1 MHLVVNKIKSESK
14 VNRNLLITVLLN
26 IFISIAELIGGILS
40 NSLALISDAIH
51 NFSDGLAIAITY
63 ASQKIS
69 NKQSNQSN
77 TFGYK
82 RIQIL
87 SALFNAVTLIAICIF
102 LLFEAYQRFLNPE
115 PVQSVPMFIVASIGL
130 IANIIGVFLLK
141 DKGIIINEP
150 SVVAVNN
157 KTGQIL
163 AIGEEAKKM
172 VGKTPSYITATR
184 PLVNGVI
191 SDFEVT
197 EQMLKYFIEKASAS
211 SKKLF
216 GIGGFSR
223 VIIGI
228 PCGVTEVERKAVRDA
243 AKNAGARTVFLI
255 EEPLASAIGAKLQ
268 IQEAGG
274 NFIVD
279 IGGGTTEVAVIS
291 LGGIVV
297 SRSLRVAGDKLN
309 DDIIQFAQ
317 KEYKLLIGE
326 RTAEHIKISIGSAM
340 PSKEKKEMA
349 MRGRNLVTG
358 LPEEV
363 VIFND
368 DVQRALERSVRQIV
382 SAIKTT
388 IEETPPEL
396 LADVMTDGIFLAGG
410 GSMLKDLDVLI
421 SKETKMPCKIVDDP
435 LTSVVRG
442 AGIAL
447 ENIETLSEVMSKDN
461 EEEAFT

>member
-1 MHLVVNKIKSESK
+1 MQNPFKK
-14 VNRNLLITVLLN
+14 LLS
-26 IFISIAELIGGILS
+26 FLS
-40 NSLALISDAIH
+40 LDMAIDLGTANSLV
-51 NFSDGLAIAITY
+51 Y
-63 ASQKIS
+63 
-69 NKQSNQSN
+69 
-77 TFGYK
+77 
-82 RIQIL
+82 
-87 SALFNAVTLIAICIF
+87 V
-102 LLFEAYQRFLNPE
+102 
-115 PVQSVPMFIVASIGL
+115 
-130 IANIIGVFLLK
+130 K
-141 DKGIIINEP
+141 DRGIIINEP

-172 VGKTPSYITATR
+172 VGRTPSYITATR

-197 EQMLKYFIEKASAS
+197 EQMLKYFIEKAVAG
-211 SKKLF
+211 SKKWWGF
-216 GIGGFSR
+216 GYSPR

-255 EEPLASAIGAKLQ
+255 EEPLASAIGAKLP
-268 IQEAGG
+268 IQDAGG

-291 LGGIVV
+291 LGGIVAF
-297 SRSLRVAGDKLN
+297 RSLRIAGDKLN

-326 RTAEHIKISIGSAM
+326 RTAESIKINIGSAIPM
-340 PSKEKKEMA
+340 KEKKEMA

-368 DVQRALERSVRQIV
+368 DIQRALERSVKQIV
-382 SAIKTT
+382 VAIKTT

-396 LADVMTDGIFLAGG
+396 LSDVMTNGIFLAGG
-410 GSMLKDLDVLI
+410 GSLLRGLDQLI
-421 SKETKMPCKIVDDP
+421 ARETKMPCKIIDDP

-442 AGIAL
+442 CGIAL
-447 ENIETLSEVMSKDN
+447 ENTETLATLVAKD
-461 EEEAFT
+461 EEWGAPV

>member
-1 MHLVVNKIKSESK
+1 ML
-14 VNRNLLITVLLN
+14 
-26 IFISIAELIGGILS
+26 GGVKKAFSFLTMDMAIDLGTA
-40 NSLALISDAIH
+40 NSLV
-51 NFSDGLAIAITY
+51 Y
-63 ASQKIS
+63 
-69 NKQSNQSN
+69 
-77 TFGYK
+77 
-82 RIQIL
+82 
-87 SALFNAVTLIAICIF
+87 V
-102 LLFEAYQRFLNPE
+102 
-115 PVQSVPMFIVASIGL
+115 
-130 IANIIGVFLLK
+130 K
-141 DKGIIINEP
+141 DRGIIINEP

-163 AIGEEAKKM
+163 SIGEEAKKM
-172 VGKTPSYITATR
+172 VGRTPSYITATR

-197 EQMLKYFIEKASAS
+197 EQMLKYFIEKAVAG
-211 SKKLF
+211 SKKWF
-216 GIGGFSR
+216 GFGYMPR

-255 EEPLASAIGAKLQ
+255 EEPLASAIGAKLP
-268 IQEAGG
+268 IQEPGG

-291 LGGIVV
+291 LGGIVAF
-297 SRSLRVAGDKLN
+297 RSLRVAGDKLN

-326 RTAEHIKISIGSAM
+326 RTAEAIKISIGSAM
-340 PSKEKKEMA
+340 PLKEKKEMP

-363 VIFND
+363 VVFND
-368 DVQRALERSVRQIV
+368 DIQRALERSVRQIV
-382 SAIKTT
+382 AAIKTT

-396 LADVMTDGIFLAGG
+396 LADVMTNGIYLAGG
-410 GSMLKDLDVLI
+410 GSLLKGLDALI
-421 SKETKMPCKIVDDP
+421 ARETKMPCKIIDDP

-442 AGIAL
+442 SGIAL
-447 ENIETLSEVMSKDN
+447 ENIDTLAGLMEKDDD
-461 EEEAFT
+461 FTIA

>member
-1 MHLVVNKIKSESK
+1 MDMAIDLG
-14 VNRNLLITVLLN
+14 T
-26 IFISIAELIGGILS
+26 A
-40 NSLALISDAIH
+40 NSLV
-51 NFSDGLAIAITY
+51 Y
-63 ASQKIS
+63 
-69 NKQSNQSN
+69 
-77 TFGYK
+77 
-82 RIQIL
+82 
-87 SALFNAVTLIAICIF
+87 V
-102 LLFEAYQRFLNPE
+102 
-115 PVQSVPMFIVASIGL
+115 
-130 IANIIGVFLLK
+130 K
-141 DKGIIINEP
+141 DRGIIINEP

-172 VGKTPSYITATR
+172 VGRTPSYITATR

-197 EQMLKYFIEKASAS
+197 EQMLKYFIEKAVAG
-211 SKKLF
+211 SKKWWGF
-216 GIGGFSR
+216 GYSPR

-255 EEPLASAIGAKLQ
+255 EEPLASAIGAKLP
-268 IQEAGG
+268 IQEPGG

-291 LGGIVV
+291 LGGIVAF
-297 SRSLRVAGDKLN
+297 RSLRIAGDKLN

-326 RTAEHIKISIGSAM
+326 RTAEFIKINIGSAL
-340 PSKEKKEMA
+340 PLKDKKEIP

-363 VIFND
+363 VVFND
-368 DVQRALERSVRQIV
+368 DIQRALDRSVKQIV
-382 SAIKTT
+382 AAIKVT

-396 LADVMTDGIFLAGG
+396 LADVMTNGIYLAGG
-410 GSMLKDLDVLI
+410 GSLLKGLDQLI
-421 SKETKMPCKIVDDP
+421 TRETKMPCKIIDDP

-442 AGIAL
+442 CGMTL
-447 ENIETLSEVMSKDN
+447 EHIDELANLLAKD
-461 EEEAFT
+461 EEWGAPV

>member
-1 MHLVVNKIKSESK
+1 MFKKLAS
-14 VNRNLLITVLLN
+14 LL
-26 IFISIAELIGGILS
+26 SIDMAIDLGTA
-40 NSLALISDAIH
+40 NSLV
-51 NFSDGLAIAITY
+51 Y
-63 ASQKIS
+63 
-69 NKQSNQSN
+69 
-77 TFGYK
+77 
-82 RIQIL
+82 
-87 SALFNAVTLIAICIF
+87 V
-102 LLFEAYQRFLNPE
+102 
-115 PVQSVPMFIVASIGL
+115 
-130 IANIIGVFLLK
+130 K
-141 DKGIIINEP
+141 DRGIIINEP

-172 VGKTPSYITATR
+172 VGRTPAYISATR
-184 PLVNGVI
+184 PLVSGVI

-197 EQMLKYFIEKASAS
+197 EQMLKYFIEKATTS
-211 SKKLF
+211 SKKMF
-216 GIGGFSR
+216 GLVSMPR

-255 EEPLASAIGAKLQ
+255 EE
-268 IQEAGG
+268 EAGG

-291 LGGIVV
+291 LGGIVAF
-297 SRSLRVAGDKLN
+297 RSLRIAGDKLN

-326 RTAEHIKISIGSAM
+326 RTAELIKINIGSAM
-340 PSKEKKEMA
+340 PMKEKKEMA

-368 DVQRALERSVRQIV
+368 DVQRALDRSVKQIIA
-382 SAIKTT
+382 AIKIT

-396 LADVMTDGIFLAGG
+396 LADVMTNGIYLAGG
-410 GSMLKDLDVLI
+410 GSLLRGLDVLI
-421 SKETKMPCKIVDDP
+421 SKETKMPCKIIDDP
-435 LTSVVRG
+435 LTAVVRG

-447 ENIETLSEVMSKDN
+447 ENIETLSEVMSKD
-461 EEEAFT
+461 EDGDVPY